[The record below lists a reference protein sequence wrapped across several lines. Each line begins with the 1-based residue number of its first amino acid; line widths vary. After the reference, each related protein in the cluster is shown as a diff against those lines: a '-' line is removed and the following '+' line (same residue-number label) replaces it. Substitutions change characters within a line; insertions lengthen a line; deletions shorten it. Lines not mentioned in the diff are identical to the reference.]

1 MPLGSLPSDWSSCGV
16 HDVKGKGEMVSVCLT
31 IHVFLC
37 ECCGQKGCKEL
48 RALGRD
54 GGGLKQIR
62 AFPGL
67 CSHVEETL
75 CSATSGGT
83 PTENHLH
90 TPKIKAIRFFFF
102 TGPCSHVRQNMYEGM
117 HAFFGAA
124 AMRGIN
130 GNNKHRRVVCCV
142 CSVCEH
148 MWLLAPSRSYPAMPF
163 MSSIPCMSVCVCV
176 CVCVRVR
183 VRVHERVRMHERL
196 RARVRVCVLI
206 AITCTAL
213 HVQHIPFSV
222 CFLFAGDLA
231 AAVRC
236 VGAGPVWVSR

>member
-1 MPLGSLPSDWSSCGV
+1 MEMPLGSLPSDWSSCGV

-90 TPKIKAIRFFFF
+90 TPKIKAIRFFFLQ
-102 TGPCSHVRQNMYEGM
+102 G
-117 HAFFGAA
+117 HAP
-124 AMRGIN
+124 MLD
-130 GNNKHRRVVCCV
+130 KTCT
-142 CSVCEH
+142 
-148 MWLLAPSRSYPAMPF
+148 
-163 MSSIPCMSVCVCV
+163 
-176 CVCVRVR
+176 
-183 VRVHERVRMHERL
+183 
-196 RARVRVCVLI
+196 RVCM
-206 AITCTAL
+206 
-213 HVQHIPFSV
+213 H
-222 CFLFAGDLA
+222 FLAQQQ
-231 AAVRC
+231 C
-236 VGAGPVWVSR
+236 VGLMATINTDVWCAVCALCVSICGCWLHQGRILLCHSCPASPA